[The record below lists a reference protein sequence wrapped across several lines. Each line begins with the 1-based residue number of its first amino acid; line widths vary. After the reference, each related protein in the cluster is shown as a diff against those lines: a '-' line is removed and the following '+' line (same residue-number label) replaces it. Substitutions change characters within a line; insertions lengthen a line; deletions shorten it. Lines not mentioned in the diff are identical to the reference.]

1 MKNIKLISTKAPDT
15 INKLEAKKLLKKLYQ
30 QFFSLQNLF
39 YAERKHTLLVVF
51 QGIAASGKDSVIRH
65 VFSHINP
72 QGCVVK
78 SFKTPTEEENAHDFL
93 WRINANLPR
102 KGMIQLFNRSHYEDI
117 LFPAVHKE
125 LNANQIQERIT
136 VINQFEEHLQ
146 KSGTVILKFYL
157 HISAEE
163 QQSRLEERL
172 TNPEKKWKYNS
183 ADKIESKKRDIYLG
197 AYQKIF
203 DGCKKTNPWIIVPS
217 DQKWY
222 RNYIVANTIVKTLQ
236 DLKMKYPS

>member
-1 MKNIKLISTKAPDT
+1 MKNISEISTKAPDT
-15 INKLEAKKLLKKLYQ
+15 INKSEAKKQLEKLYE
-30 QFFSLQNLF
+30 QFFLLQNLF
-39 YAERKHTLLVVF
+39 YAEGKHALLVVL
-51 QGIAASGKDSVIRH
+51 QGMDTSGKDSVIRH
-65 VFSHINP
+65 VFSHVNP
-72 QGCVVK
+72 QGCIVK
-78 SFKTPTEEENAHDFL
+78 SFKTPTEEEKAHDFL

-157 HISAEE
+157 HISRQE
-163 QQSRLEERL
+163 QEIRLAERL
-172 TNPEKKWKYNS
+172 TDPEKKWKYNS
-183 ADKIESKKRDIYLG
+183 ADKIKSKKRDIYLDV
-197 AYQKIF
+197 YQKIF

-222 RNYIVANTIVKTLQ
+222 RNYIIANTVVKTLEG
-236 DLKMKYPS
+236 LKMKYPS